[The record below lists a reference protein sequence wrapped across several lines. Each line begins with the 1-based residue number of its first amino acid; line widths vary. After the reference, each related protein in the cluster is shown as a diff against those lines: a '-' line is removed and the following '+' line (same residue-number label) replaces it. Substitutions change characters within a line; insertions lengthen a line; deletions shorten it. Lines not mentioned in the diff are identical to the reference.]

1 MLDSNILS
9 QVSGIFAALD
19 ADFTLAA
26 SVSQSREE
34 AAEITEFLRDFAS
47 TSPRLSVTFSEATGD
62 TLEFSILK
70 NGEPTGVKFRGIP
83 NGHEF
88 TSLLLA
94 ILNADGKGKNLPDEA
109 ITRRIKA
116 LAGEVKL
123 QTFVSLSCTNCP
135 DIVQAL
141 NIMAILNPAV
151 THEMIDGALF
161 QQEADAM
168 KIQAVPT
175 VYVNGKMLH
184 VGRGTL
190 G

>member
-47 TSPRLSVTFSEATGD
+47 TSPRLSVTFNEATGD

-70 NGEPTGVKFRGIP
+70 NGEVTGVKFRGIP

-94 ILNADGKGKNLPDEA
+94 ILNADGKGKKDGSDRNIGTAVVL
-109 ITRRIKA
+109 RI
-116 LAGEVKL
+116 
-123 QTFVSLSCTNCP
+123 
-135 DIVQAL
+135 
-141 NIMAILNPAV
+141 
-151 THEMIDGALF
+151 
-161 QQEADAM
+161 
-168 KIQAVPT
+168 
-175 VYVNGKMLH
+175 
-184 VGRGTL
+184 
-190 G
+190 